1 MGSSNP
7 KSVRYTPL
15 ADGQSEGRAQRR
27 KLAIDKAVEAT
38 TDQAG
43 LDGGDEA
50 KAAVKR
56 SQK

>member
-1 MGSSNP
+1 MSKNP
-7 KSVRYTPL
+7 QSIRYRPL
-15 ADGQSEGRAQRR
+15 QNGESEGRAQRR

-38 TDQAG
+38 VDQAG

-50 KAAVKR
+50 KSSVLR